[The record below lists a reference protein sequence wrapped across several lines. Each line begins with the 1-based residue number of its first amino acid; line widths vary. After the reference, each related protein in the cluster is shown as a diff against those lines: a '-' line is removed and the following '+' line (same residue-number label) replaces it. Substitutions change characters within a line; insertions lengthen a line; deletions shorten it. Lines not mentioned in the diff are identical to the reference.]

1 MSKHRTFRSAGR
13 ARSLLPASR
22 AARVTVVLSVICLA
36 AIVICTGT
44 GSQFI
49 SPYRVLQAIF
59 GQMPFLQHLF
69 GEAPPMD
76 QVVVT
81 KLRLPRIVIAVLIG
95 ASLAVAGA
103 ILQGVIRNP
112 LASPDVIG
120 ITEGASFGAVMFIF
134 LFAGSVSIHWMP
146 FFAIAG
152 AILITALLYALAWK
166 KGVSPLR
173 LVLIGIGVSAA
184 VKSVSYMLI
193 IAGPLQLADR
203 SLTFMAG
210 SIYGMSWDK
219 DVLTLL
225 PWVLVLLPA
234 AWVQARHVDIQ
245 ALGDQLAG
253 SVGAHVQKQRLLLIG
268 LSVALAGAAIS
279 IGGAIAF
286 IGLMAP
292 HMARRLVGPSFR
304 YVMPVS
310 ALVGAILLLTADLV
324 ARTAFLPRDVPAGVF
339 TAAIGAPFFLYLLY
353 RNRNRY

>member
-1 MSKHRTFRSAGR
+1 MSKHRIFRSPNAKVSVLLER
-13 ARSLLPASR
+13 RTLWVSLILFVLCI
-22 AARVTVVLSVICLA
+22 AAMIIS
-36 AIVICTGT
+36 TGI
-44 GSQFI
+44 GSQPV
-49 SPYRVLQAIF
+49 SPLHVIQA
-59 GQMPFLQHLF
+59 LF
-69 GEAPPMD
+69 GNAPPME
-76 QVVVT
+76 QVIVMQ
-81 KLRLPRIVIAVLIG
+81 LRLPRIVIAVLIG

-120 ITEGASFGAVMFIF
+120 ITEGASLGAVLFIF
-134 LFAGSVSIHWMP
+134 LFTGTVSIHWMP
-146 FFAIAG
+146 LFAIFG
-152 AILITALLYALAWK
+152 AFIITALLYILAWK
-166 KGVSPLR
+166 NGVSPLR

-184 VKSVSYMLI
+184 IKSISYMLI
-193 IAGPLQLADR
+193 ISGPLQLADR

-225 PWVLVLLPA
+225 PWVAVLLPLT
-234 AWVQARHVDIQ
+234 WLQARNVNIQ
-245 ALGDQLAG
+245 ALGDDVASSAG
-253 SVGAHVQKQRLLLIG
+253 AQVQKQRLILIG

-292 HMARRLVGPSFR
+292 HMARRLVGPSFGS
-304 YVMPVS
+304 VLPVS
-310 ALVGAILLLTADLV
+310 ALIGAILLLVADLI

-353 RNRNRY
+353 RNRNKF